1 VSSEELRALAQ
12 ALMTRPAVR
21 VVPGTSRD
29 AVLAPLK
36 GKKNVGIELGVA
48 GGSFS
53 MRIVESGK
61 FDKVFGVDTYDDYYH
76 HIDEYREAIS
86 RVGLMSN
93 YSLLRMTFEE
103 ALSLFPDEFFDFIYV
118 DGFAHTGQ
126 EGGQTLADWYPKL
139 KVGGIMAGDD
149 YHDDWPLV
157 QWAVND
163 FASALGVG
171 LSITEKTESHSYNR
185 YPSWFIAKTQSAT
198 KDVYR
203 PHPTLVEVAARKKAV
218 IAHDRRRKV
227 RRRQL
232 RQLRARLLGKK
243 PSITT

>member
-1 VSSEELRALAQ
+1 MSSAELRALAHAQ
-12 ALMTRPAVR
+12 MTQPTVT
-21 VVPGTSRD
+21 VLPGTSRD
-29 AVLAPLK
+29 AVLDPLR

-53 MRIVESGK
+53 TRIVESGK

-163 FASALGVG
+163 FASALGVD
-171 LSITEKTESHSYNR
+171 LTVTEKTESHSYNR
-185 YPSWFIAKTQSAT
+185 YPSWFITKTQSANS
-198 KDVYR
+198 DVYR
-203 PHPTLVEVAARKKAV
+203 PHPTLREVAAKEKAN
-218 IAHDRRRKV
+218 ISQDRQRKV

-232 RQLRARLLGKK
+232 RQLKARLLGRN
-243 PSITT
+243 PQ

>member
-1 VSSEELRALAQ
+1 VSSADLRALAHAQ
-12 ALMTRPAVR
+12 MTQPTVT
-21 VVPGTSRD
+21 VLPGTSRD
-29 AVLAPLK
+29 AVLDPLR

-53 MRIVESGK
+53 TRIVESGK

-86 RVGLMSN
+86 RVGLKSN

-163 FASALGVG
+163 FASTLGVG
-171 LSITEKTESHSYNR
+171 LSVTEKTESHSYNR
-185 YPSWFIAKTQSAT
+185 YPSWSITKSQSGGS
-198 KDVYR
+198 DVYR
-203 PHPTLVEVAARKKAV
+203 PHPTLVEVAAAEKAV
-218 IAHDRRRKV
+218 IARDRQRKV

-232 RQLRARLLGKK
+232 RQLKARLLGRN
-243 PSITT
+243 PQ

>member
-1 VSSEELRALAQ
+1 MSSAELRALAH
-12 ALMTRPAVR
+12 AHMTEPTATVL
-21 VVPGTSRD
+21 PGTSRD
-29 AVLAPLK
+29 AVLDPLR

-53 MRIVESGK
+53 TRIVESGK

-163 FASALGVG
+163 FASALGVD
-171 LSITEKTESHSYNR
+171 LTVTEKTESHSYNR
-185 YPSWFIAKTQSAT
+185 YPSWFITKTQSANS
-198 KDVYR
+198 DVYR
-203 PHPTLVEVAARKKAV
+203 PHPTLREVAAKEKAN
-218 IAHDRRRKV
+218 ISQDRQRKV

-232 RQLRARLLGKK
+232 RQLKARLLGRN
-243 PSITT
+243 PQ

>member
-1 VSSEELRALAQ
+1 MSSAELWALAHAQ
-12 ALMTRPAVR
+12 MTQPTVT
-21 VVPGTSRD
+21 VLPGTSRD
-29 AVLAPLK
+29 AVLDPLR

-53 MRIVESGK
+53 TRIVESGK

-86 RVGLMSN
+86 QVGLKSN

-171 LSITEKTESHSYNR
+171 LTVTEKTESHSYNR
-185 YPSWFIAKTQSAT
+185 YPSWFITKTHSAIS
-198 KDVYR
+198 DVYR
-203 PHPTLVEVAARKKAV
+203 PHPTLVKVAAAEKSV
-218 IAHDRRRKV
+218 IAKDRQRKV

-232 RQLRARLLGKK
+232 RQLKARLLGRN
-243 PSITT
+243 PQ

>member
-1 VSSEELRALAQ
+1 MSSAELRALAHAQ
-12 ALMTRPAVR
+12 MTQPTVT
-21 VVPGTSRD
+21 VLPGTSRD
-29 AVLAPLK
+29 AVLDPLR

-53 MRIVESGK
+53 TRIVESGK

-86 RVGLMSN
+86 RVGLKSN

-171 LSITEKTESHSYNR
+171 LTVTEKTESHSYNR
-185 YPSWFIAKTQSAT
+185 YPSWFIAKPQSADS
-198 KDVYR
+198 DVYR
-203 PHPTLVEVAARKKAV
+203 PHLTLVEVAAAEKAV
-218 IAHDRRRKV
+218 IAKDRQRKV
-227 RRRQL
+227 RLRQL
-232 RQLRARLLGKK
+232 RQLKARLLGRN
-243 PSITT
+243 PQ